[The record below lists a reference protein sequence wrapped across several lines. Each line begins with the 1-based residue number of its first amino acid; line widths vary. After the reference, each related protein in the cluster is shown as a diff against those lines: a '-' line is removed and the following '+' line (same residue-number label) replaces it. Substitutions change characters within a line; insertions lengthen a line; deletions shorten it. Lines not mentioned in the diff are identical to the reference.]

1 LQGEGSVTLAGMDF
15 VERLGRSG
23 RLALLEV
30 AAKKRTYRDLARIM
44 GVSPAA
50 VSKYMS
56 GRMAPSDAAVARLLE
71 SLDADEAREAALLI
85 LNYLAEGLKDFLQ
98 WASSKGLIKPVEAE
112 RILLGARE
120 VATHGAPM
128 TS

>member
-1 LQGEGSVTLAGMDF
+1 MTLAGMEF

-71 SLDADEAREAALLI
+71 SLDTDEAHEAAILI
-85 LNYLAEGLKDFLQ
+85 LNYLAEGLRDFIQ
-98 WASSKGLIKPVEAE
+98 WAFSKGFIKPGEAE
-112 RILLGARE
+112 RILLNVQG
-120 VATHGAPM
+120 VTHGAPM

>member
-1 LQGEGSVTLAGMDF
+1 MEF

-71 SLDADEAREAALLI
+71 SLDTDEAREVAILI
-85 LNYLAEGLKDFLQ
+85 LNYLAEGLRDFIQ
-98 WASSKGLIKPVEAE
+98 WASSKGLIKPGEAE
-112 RILLGARE
+112 RILLNVQG
-120 VATHGAPM
+120 VTHGAPM